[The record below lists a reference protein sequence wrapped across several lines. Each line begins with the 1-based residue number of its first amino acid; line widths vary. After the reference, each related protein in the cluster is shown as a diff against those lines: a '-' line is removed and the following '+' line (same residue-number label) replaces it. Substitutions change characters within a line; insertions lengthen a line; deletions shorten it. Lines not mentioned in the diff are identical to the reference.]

1 MPTTLKLMKI
11 VHAFVYTH
19 MYMHVNM
26 QMHVSLYTWICTQT
40 HNHAHNTQFPRN
52 NPTFD
57 QTKFQKCTKVHL
69 LEDAGLVERH
79 LKQLVHK
86 TINKFM
92 KKKKHQHQ
100 QNKKKN
106 IVK

>member
-1 MPTTLKLMKI
+1 MPTPLKLMKI

-19 MYMHVNM
+19 MSTCKCM
-26 QMHVSLYTWICTQT
+26 SACTHGYVHK
-40 HNHAHNTQFPRN
+40 HNHARNTQFPRN
-52 NPTFD
+52 NPSFD

-69 LEDAGLVERH
+69 LEDAVLVERH

-86 TINKFM
+86 TINKFR